1 MRVEELLMMLER
13 LPRETFLRGG
23 FDMELE
29 SGEYLLD
36 TLYLAEA
43 VRLARDN
50 WRHRIA
56 SGEHIVPGLG
66 HINNNE
72 LEQVV

>member
-1 MRVEELLMMLER
+1 MMLER

-23 FDMELE
+23 FDTELE

-36 TLYLAEA
+36 TLYPAKA
-43 VRLARDN
+43 VRLARDK
-50 WRHRIA
+50 WRQRIA

-66 HINNNE
+66 YINNDE
-72 LEQVV
+72 LEEVA